1 MNLASESVRPA
12 WTINNPGA
20 FNYWMRTG
28 ADELPADWV
37 DDGEVAPATNRQ
49 RTDTAEAEQHALRS
63 LSTDDAGRDAI
74 DRDDDN
80 LIEVPW
86 PEVNPPSRRKDSE
99 IGKLLDL
106 LDNLPTG
113 KNPTG
118 KDLS

>member
-1 MNLASESVRPA
+1 VNATSGNARPE
-12 WTINNPGA
+12 WSRNSPSA
-20 FNYWMRTG
+20 FIYWMRTG

-37 DDGEVAPATNRQ
+37 DDGEVDPATNRQ

-106 LDNLPTG
+106 LDHLPTG
-113 KNPTG
+113 KESRE
-118 KDLS
+118 LA